1 MLLTLSNVKLHML
14 DTDGNMEIDLY
25 QLRFLK
31 DFDLGFLNLWTDE
44 DCPVPQDSP
53 EVELGIMC
61 RYWERSRSLK

>member
-31 DFDLGFLNLWTDE
+31 DLT
-44 DCPVPQDSP
+44 SA
-53 EVELGIMC
+53 
-61 RYWERSRSLK
+61 S